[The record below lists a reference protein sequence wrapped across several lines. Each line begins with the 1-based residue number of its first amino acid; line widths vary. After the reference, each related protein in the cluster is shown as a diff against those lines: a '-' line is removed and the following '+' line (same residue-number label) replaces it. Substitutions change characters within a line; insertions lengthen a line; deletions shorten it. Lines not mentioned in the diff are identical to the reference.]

1 MSLLEFMRSQEKSQ
15 LFNKFLASLLEAKE
29 LLANVKH
36 TRGVFFCFVE
46 QKYQKEQIKCRETF
60 SAKSS
65 M

>member
-46 QKYQKEQIKCRETF
+46 QKYQKE
-60 SAKSS
+60 
-65 M
+65 